1 MVVPPEF
8 SRNPKHFPSRES
20 FCFLPSLNLG
30 EESLQNVYKL
40 GTIVP
45 IMSTKTD
52 PSGLLESLF
61 GKTRRSILALLFSHV
76 DESFY
81 LRKILRLTGIS
92 PGAGQRELK
101 RLSEAGIIL
110 RSLRD
115 NQVHFQANP
124 QCPIFDDLKSLI
136 IKTQGVAD
144 VLRSALEPLAG
155 SIKAA
160 VVFGSLARG
169 GASKESDVDLLVVG
183 DAAFGEVVA
192 NIARTQE
199 ILRRE
204 VNPVV
209 MSLKEFRS
217 RISKG
222 DHFLKS
228 LMGSDVIPVLGD
240 LYELGRVAQKRL
252 AH

>member
-1 MVVPPEF
+1 MPAV
-8 SRNPKHFPSRES
+8 SKM
-20 FCFLPSLNLG
+20 
-30 EESLQNVYKL
+30 

-45 IMSTKTD
+45 IMSTLSD

-124 QCPIFDDLKSLI
+124 QCPIFEDMKSLI
-136 IKTQGVAD
+136 TKTQGVAD
-144 VLRSALEPLAG
+144 VLRSALESLAN

-160 VVFGSLARG
+160 AIYGSVAQGR
-169 GASKESDVDLLVVG
+169 ANKESDVDLLVVG
-183 DAAFGEVVA
+183 DVTFGDVVE
-192 NIARTQE
+192 NLARAQE

-209 MSLKEFRS
+209 VSFEEFRS
-217 RISKG
+217 RISEG
-222 DHFLKS
+222 DHFLES
-228 LMGSDVIPVLGD
+228 IMRSSFIPVIGD
-240 LYELGRVAQKRL
+240 PRELGRVAQKRL

>member
-1 MVVPPEF
+1 MQTV
-8 SRNPKHFPSRES
+8 S
-20 FCFLPSLNLG
+20 
-30 EESLQNVYKL
+30 KL

-45 IMSTKTD
+45 IMSTISD
-52 PSGLLESLF
+52 QSGLLESLF
-61 GKTRRSILALLFSHV
+61 GKTRRSILALLFSHT

-81 LRKILRLTGIS
+81 LRKILRLTGVS

-124 QCPIFDDLKSLI
+124 QCPIFDELKSLI
-136 IKTQGVAD
+136 TKTQGVAD
-144 VLRSALEPLAG
+144 VLRSALKPLAG

-160 VVFGSLARG
+160 VVYGSVARG
-169 GASKESDVDLLVVG
+169 RASRESDVDLLIVG
-183 DAAFGEVVA
+183 NVAFGDVVEYL
-192 NIARTQE
+192 ARAQE

-209 MSLKEFRS
+209 VSLEEFRS
-217 RISKG
+217 RVSKG
-222 DHFLKS
+222 DHFLDSVMKS
-228 LMGSDVIPVLGD
+228 SFVPVIGD
-240 LYELGRVAQKRL
+240 PRELGRMAQERL